1 MTDENKLITDNRVA
15 SPVQNDQAKQHY
27 IQRDDK
33 LYLRVT
39 LSFFMVG
46 LATFA
51 LLYFVQPILPLLSD
65 DFSVSPAQ
73 ASLSLSLA
81 TGFMAVG
88 LLITGPL
95 SDVKM

>member
-1 MTDENKLITDNRVA
+1 MTDENKLITDNRVT

-65 DFSVSPAQ
+65 DFRYHRRRPVCPFLWRPDSWPS
-73 ASLSLSLA
+73 
-81 TGFMAVG
+81 GC
-88 LLITGPL
+88 
-95 SDVKM
+95 